1 MTASTLPAPPAPPGR
16 APGAALPADRGAPA
30 GSGWAARA
38 VGAADHDAVLA
49 FFTEPDFHFRTPWP
63 DTRPEWELLALLDE
77 DTRLLT
83 LDGEPAGLY
92 AVEENG
98 AAHACHVVLHLRLTA
113 ALPPAAWAA
122 AYAEVIRALRWRR
135 EVIRLAVVVGSYDE
149 RGLAAARLA
158 GFTEEGELPGLVVRE
173 ARRGGQVFFSR
184 IWEPAS

>member
-1 MTASTLPAPPAPPGR
+1 MTASTAPAPLAPPGP
-16 APGAALPADRGAPA
+16 APGSAPDRATTAAGP
-30 GSGWAARA
+30 GWAARA

-63 DTRPEWELLALLDE
+63 DTRPEWEVLALLDE

-135 EVIRLAVVVGSYDE
+135 EVIRLAVLVGSYDG

-158 GFTEEGELPGLVVRE
+158 GFTEEGELPDLVVHE